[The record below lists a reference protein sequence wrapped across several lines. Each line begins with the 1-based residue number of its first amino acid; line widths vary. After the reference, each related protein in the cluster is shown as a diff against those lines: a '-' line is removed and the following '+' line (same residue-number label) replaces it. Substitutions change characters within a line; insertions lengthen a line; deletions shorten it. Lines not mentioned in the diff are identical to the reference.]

1 MTRQHFALFFC
12 LSLAALMFGAQSHT
26 ALGADA
32 VAMDTG
38 FYPHGGTGFDISFPQ
53 CERGFPESP
62 QSFAVLGV
70 THGHAFTYNPC
81 LHDEFVWA
89 QQAGGVAPS
98 LYMNLNYAVGWSAP
112 KGWNGPKGDCA
123 RADEGCRAYNY
134 GYNAAQDA
142 YNYAARQAS
151 GASMWWIDIESLNTW
166 SDDTNLNDVTIQAA
180 IDFLVGQGATVGV
193 YSTPV
198 QWSDI
203 AGRDFAPAL
212 PNGAPLPNWTGTQ
225 AIPQTAAR
233 YCAPRYGFG
242 GGRIWLVQ
250 YPSGDYDVNYAC

>member
-1 MTRQHFALFFC
+1 MSAKKILWLAGAIAL
-12 LSLAALMFGAQSHT
+12 LAFGVGGQT
-26 ALGADA
+26 ALGANA
-32 VAMDTG
+32 YPVDTG
-38 FYPHGGTGFDISFPQ
+38 AYPHGAQGHDVSFPQ
-53 CERGFPESP
+53 CDLGLPETP
-62 QSFAVLGV
+62 RAFGILGV

-89 QQAGGVAPS
+89 QQAPGVAPS

-123 RADEGCRAYNY
+123 RADEVCRAYNY
-134 GYNAAQDA
+134 GYNAAVDA
-142 YNYAARQAS
+142 FNYAAQQGV
-151 GASMWWIDIESLNTW
+151 GASMWWIDVESLNTW

-180 IDFLVGQGATVGV
+180 IDFVVGRGATVGV

-203 AGRDFAPAL
+203 AGRDFVPAL
-212 PNGAPLPNWTGTQ
+212 PNGAHLPNWTGTQ
-225 AIPQTAAR
+225 AISETAAK

-250 YPSGDYDVNYAC
+250 YPGGNYDVNYAC